1 MQARKQLLTLIKPY
15 LWRLLS
21 IVLLNA
27 VAIFFS
33 ILTFMLIE
41 PFAKLIFKGKVD
53 DLSVVG
59 NWLMQGVAL
68 IIDIDNPLSSLT
80 GIVVFVILLFVL
92 KNLFF
97 FLAQVI
103 LAPVRSDFIRKLRN
117 EMYDKVLILPLSF
130 FSEQKKGD
138 IISRAI
144 NDTQEIE
151 YTVLAAI
158 KQLLTDPIII
168 IFYVVTLTILN
179 FQLTLFVF
187 LLLPIVALLIGGVI
201 KSLRTK
207 SKSAKNKLGE
217 LLAHI
222 EETILGLRIIK
233 GFNAQKHAETVF
245 EKQNREYS
253 LLQQKIHRRVELASP
268 LSEFL
273 GITMVMIVLVIG
285 GVQVLNTS
293 SSLTPELFITYIALF
308 SQVINPAKNI
318 STAFA
323 NYKRG
328 ASTLDRLNEILEA
341 DEVIEQK
348 ADAINIK
355 KFKNNIVFKDVDFSY
370 SDIPVLKKINI
381 NIEKGELVALVG
393 ESGAG
398 KSTLADLL
406 LRFYDV
412 TSGSIMIDGIDIRD
426 YVIDDLRSL
435 YSVVT
440 QDVIL
445 FNDTIFSNIAFG
457 LKDVSESAVHE
468 AAKMANAYD
477 FIMQLPDKFMTVIG
491 DRGLTLS
498 GGQRQRISIAR
509 AILRNAAI
517 LVLDEATSAMDT
529 ESEKLV
535 QEALDNVMK
544 NRTSIVIAHRL
555 STIQHADKI
564 IVITAGEI
572 VEQGSHQEL
581 LDLKG
586 KYYELLQIQYAR

>member
-328 ASTLDRLNEILEA
+328 VSTLDRLNEILEA

-445 FNDTIFSNIAFG
+445 FNDTIFNNIAFG
-457 LKDVSESAVHE
+457 LKAVSESAVHE

-509 AILRNAAI
+509 AILRNADI

-586 KYYELLQIQYAR
+586 KYYDLLQIQYAR

>member
-509 AILRNAAI
+509 AILRNADI

-586 KYYELLQIQYAR
+586 KYYDLLQIQYAR

>member
-328 ASTLDRLNEILEA
+328 VSTLDRLNEILEA

-355 KFKNNIVFKDVDFSY
+355 KIKNNIVFKDVDFSY

-445 FNDTIFSNIAFG
+445 FNDTIFNNIAFG
-457 LKDVSESAVHE
+457 LKAVSESAVHE

>member
-348 ADAINIK
+348 ANAINIK

-445 FNDTIFSNIAFG
+445 FNDTIFNNIAFG
-457 LKDVSESAVHE
+457 LKAVSESAVHE

>member
-445 FNDTIFSNIAFG
+445 FNDTIFNNIAFG
-457 LKDVSESAVHE
+457 LKAVSESAVHE

-509 AILRNAAI
+509 AILRNADI

>member
-348 ADAINIK
+348 ANAINIK

-445 FNDTIFSNIAFG
+445 FNDTIFNNIAFG
-457 LKDVSESAVHE
+457 LKAVSESAVHE

-586 KYYELLQIQYAR
+586 KYYDLLQIQYAR

>member
-328 ASTLDRLNEILEA
+328 VSTLDRLNEILEA

-509 AILRNAAI
+509 AILRNADI

-586 KYYELLQIQYAR
+586 KYYDLLQIQYAR

>member
-457 LKDVSESAVHE
+457 LKDVSESAVYE

-586 KYYELLQIQYAR
+586 KYYDLLQIQYAR

>member
-21 IVLLNA
+21 VVLLNA

-41 PFAKLIFKGKVD
+41 PFTKLIFKGEVD
-53 DLSVVG
+53 GLSVVG

-68 IIDIDNPLSSLT
+68 IIDINNPLSSLT
-80 GIVVFVILLFVL
+80 GIVVFVILLIVL

-103 LAPVRSDFIRKLRN
+103 MAPIRSDFIRKLRN
-117 EMYDKVLILPLSF
+117 NMYDKVLILPLSF

-168 IFYVVTLTILN
+168 IFYVVTLTILS

-201 KSLRTK
+201 KSLRAK

-233 GFNAQKHAETVF
+233 GFNAQKHAEAVF

-285 GVQVLNTS
+285 GVQVLNAS

-318 STAFA
+318 STAIA

-328 ASTLDRLNEILEA
+328 ISTLDRLNEILEA

-355 KFKNNIVFKDVDFSY
+355 NFKNNIVFKDVDFSY
-370 SDIPVLKKINI
+370 HQIPVLKKINI

-445 FNDTIFSNIAFG
+445 FNDTIFNNIAFG
-457 LKDVSESAVHE
+457 LKAVSESAVHE

>member
-355 KFKNNIVFKDVDFSY
+355 KIKNNIVFKDVDFSY

-445 FNDTIFSNIAFG
+445 FNDTIFNNIAFG
-457 LKDVSESAVHE
+457 LKAVSESAVHE

>member
-207 SKSAKNKLGE
+207 SKSAKNK
-217 LLAHI
+217 
-222 EETILGLRIIK
+222 
-233 GFNAQKHAETVF
+233 
-245 EKQNREYS
+245 
-253 LLQQKIHRRVELASP
+253 
-268 LSEFL
+268 
-273 GITMVMIVLVIG
+273 
-285 GVQVLNTS
+285 
-293 SSLTPELFITYIALF
+293 
-308 SQVINPAKNI
+308 
-318 STAFA
+318 
-323 NYKRG
+323 
-328 ASTLDRLNEILEA
+328 
-341 DEVIEQK
+341 
-348 ADAINIK
+348 
-355 KFKNNIVFKDVDFSY
+355 
-370 SDIPVLKKINI
+370 
-381 NIEKGELVALVG
+381 
-393 ESGAG
+393 
-398 KSTLADLL
+398 
-406 LRFYDV
+406 
-412 TSGSIMIDGIDIRD
+412 
-426 YVIDDLRSL
+426 
-435 YSVVT
+435 
-440 QDVIL
+440 
-445 FNDTIFSNIAFG
+445 
-457 LKDVSESAVHE
+457 
-468 AAKMANAYD
+468 
-477 FIMQLPDKFMTVIG
+477 
-491 DRGLTLS
+491 
-498 GGQRQRISIAR
+498 
-509 AILRNAAI
+509 
-517 LVLDEATSAMDT
+517 
-529 ESEKLV
+529 
-535 QEALDNVMK
+535 
-544 NRTSIVIAHRL
+544 
-555 STIQHADKI
+555 
-564 IVITAGEI
+564 
-572 VEQGSHQEL
+572 
-581 LDLKG
+581 
-586 KYYELLQIQYAR
+586 

>member
-328 ASTLDRLNEILEA
+328 VSTLDRLNEILEA

>member
-406 LRFYDV
+406 L
-412 TSGSIMIDGIDIRD
+412 
-426 YVIDDLRSL
+426 
-435 YSVVT
+435 
-440 QDVIL
+440 
-445 FNDTIFSNIAFG
+445 
-457 LKDVSESAVHE
+457 
-468 AAKMANAYD
+468 
-477 FIMQLPDKFMTVIG
+477 
-491 DRGLTLS
+491 
-498 GGQRQRISIAR
+498 
-509 AILRNAAI
+509 
-517 LVLDEATSAMDT
+517 
-529 ESEKLV
+529 
-535 QEALDNVMK
+535 
-544 NRTSIVIAHRL
+544 
-555 STIQHADKI
+555 
-564 IVITAGEI
+564 
-572 VEQGSHQEL
+572 
-581 LDLKG
+581 
-586 KYYELLQIQYAR
+586 

>member
-348 ADAINIK
+348 ANAINIK

>member
-68 IIDIDNPLSSLT
+68 IIDIDNPLSSHT
-80 GIVVFVILLFVL
+80 GIVVFVIFLFVL
-92 KNLFF
+92 KHLFF

-509 AILRNAAI
+509 AILRNADI

-586 KYYELLQIQYAR
+586 KYYDLLQIQYAR

>member
-586 KYYELLQIQYAR
+586 KYYDLLQIQYAR

>member
-348 ADAINIK
+348 ANAINIK

-498 GGQRQRISIAR
+498 GGQRQRISSAR

>member
-328 ASTLDRLNEILEA
+328 VSTLDRLNEILEA

-435 YSVVT
+435 YS
-440 QDVIL
+440 
-445 FNDTIFSNIAFG
+445 
-457 LKDVSESAVHE
+457 
-468 AAKMANAYD
+468 
-477 FIMQLPDKFMTVIG
+477 
-491 DRGLTLS
+491 
-498 GGQRQRISIAR
+498 
-509 AILRNAAI
+509 
-517 LVLDEATSAMDT
+517 
-529 ESEKLV
+529 
-535 QEALDNVMK
+535 
-544 NRTSIVIAHRL
+544 
-555 STIQHADKI
+555 
-564 IVITAGEI
+564 
-572 VEQGSHQEL
+572 
-581 LDLKG
+581 
-586 KYYELLQIQYAR
+586 

>member
-328 ASTLDRLNEILEA
+328 VSTLDRLNEILEA

-445 FNDTIFSNIAFG
+445 FNDTIFNNIAFG
-457 LKDVSESAVHE
+457 LKAVSESAVHE

-509 AILRNAAI
+509 AILRNADI

-564 IVITAGEI
+564 IVLTAGEI

-586 KYYELLQIQYAR
+586 KYYDLLQIQYGR

>member
-328 ASTLDRLNEILEA
+328 VSTLDRLNEILEA

-355 KFKNNIVFKDVDFSY
+355 KIKNNIVFKDVDFSY

-509 AILRNAAI
+509 AILRNADI

-564 IVITAGEI
+564 IVLTAGEI

-586 KYYELLQIQYAR
+586 KYYDLLQIQYGR